1 MPFSPP
7 PLSPLPTATSVPG
20 RKRGEKRFLFH
31 RKNGQLPVSGRR
43 GKGHSWGQGTGENL
57 YSFPVVKLS
66 RVFPGGCGVEEF
78 AGKFTYSTRV
88 PSSIHISGSCCRASR
103 GRSREPGR
111 TG

>member
-1 MPFSPP
+1 M
-7 PLSPLPTATSVPG
+7 SVPG
-20 RKRGEKRFLFH
+20 RKRGEERLLCP
-31 RKNGQLPVSGRR
+31 RKNGQLPVSGGG
-43 GKGHSWGQGTGENL
+43 GKGLSWGQGTDENL
-57 YSFPVVKLS
+57 YSFPVVILS